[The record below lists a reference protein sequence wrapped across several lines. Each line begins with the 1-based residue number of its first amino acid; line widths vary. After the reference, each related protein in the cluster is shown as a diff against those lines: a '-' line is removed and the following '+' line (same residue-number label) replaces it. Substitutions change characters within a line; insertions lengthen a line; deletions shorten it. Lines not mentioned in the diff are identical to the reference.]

1 MKRYS
6 NLFHIHLLAYK
17 YHIKILEIGYLYGK
31 LQYKTSMINFEFIIK
46 DYKKSIINN
55 TFDDFKNKIEFT
67 YNIRI

>member
-6 NLFHIHLLAYK
+6 NLFYIHLLAYK
-17 YHIKILEIGYLYGK
+17 YHIKFLEIGYLYGK